1 MFASKIFCA
10 ISTGSEELK
19 TGSPLRSN
27 NCISAGTFEG
37 TTINVSIIC
46 SGTGTFKSGTTKSL
60 ASPSQQTGLFQPTG
74 TTPLKSQKELT
85 SGTKTFSSGTG
96 TFKSSETT
104 TFPSGTGTFKSGT
117 TKSLASP
124 SPQTGLFQPTG
135 TTPLKSQKELTSGTK
150 TFSSGT
156 GTFKSS
162 ETTTFPSGTGTF
174 KSALAV
180 FSSAG

>member
-46 SGTGTFKSGTTKSL
+46 SGTGTFKSGT
-60 ASPSQQTGLFQPTG
+60 AI
-74 TTPLKSQKELT
+74 
-85 SGTKTFSSGTG
+85 FS
-96 TFKSSETT
+96 
-104 TFPSGTGTFKSGT
+104 SGTGTFKSGT

-174 KSALAV
+174 KSSETTTFPSGTGTFKSALAV
-180 FSSAG
+180 FSSAGA